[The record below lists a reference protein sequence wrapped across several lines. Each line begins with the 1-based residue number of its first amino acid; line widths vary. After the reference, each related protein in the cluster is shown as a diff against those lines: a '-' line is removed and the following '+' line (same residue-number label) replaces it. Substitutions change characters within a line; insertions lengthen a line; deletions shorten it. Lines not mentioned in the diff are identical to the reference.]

1 MDRHKGISIMCTGL
15 AAMDND
21 MLFRAA
27 GRHKTGQQGFTL
39 VEMLIAL
46 VLSSVIFF
54 SSYQVISNLIQYQV
68 RARVKNV
75 DELDK
80 LLLEN
85 LLSQI
90 IEQSMDQNHL
100 YDRVQKKSVFKGRT
114 GSLQLVSRAYS
125 DRYDIPG
132 YRVYRL
138 YQNEG
143 ELFVSYQ
150 AFDKD
155 YSSNKQFQLAT
166 GIKIK
171 DLGFEYLEQNEWT
184 DEWGGKSSFPK
195 YIRIKTDL
203 PGAGPTVWIKRTSR
217 R

>member
-1 MDRHKGISIMCTGL
+1 MCTVL

-21 MLFRAA
+21 RLFRAA
-27 GRHKTGQQGFTL
+27 GRRDAGQQGFTL

-46 VLSSVIFF
+46 VLSSIMFF

-68 RARVKNV
+68 RARVKNG
-75 DELDK
+75 DQLDK

-90 IEQSMDQNHL
+90 IEQSISQDHM
-100 YDRVQKKSVFKGRT
+100 YDRVQKKSVFKGKT
-114 GSLQLVSRAYS
+114 DSLQLVSRAYS

-143 ELFVSYQ
+143 ELYISHQ

-155 YSSNKQFQLAT
+155 YSSNQQFPLAT

-171 DLGFEYLEQNEWT
+171 DLGFEYLEQDEWT
-184 DEWGGKSSFPK
+184 DEWGGKSSIPK
-195 YIRIKTDL
+195 FIRIKTDL
-203 PGAGPTVWIKRTSR
+203 PGFGLTVWTKRTSR